1 MHRLIVAEGKEVSL
15 QWSASNHTGALFLP
29 SIFESFYEGHE
40 MRFASDCSE
49 IANAVNQETSQI
61 SLTCPS
67 VRGQFPKETL
77 R

>member
-1 MHRLIVAEGKEVSL
+1 MLAITQEHYFCH
-15 QWSASNHTGALFLP
+15 QFL
-29 SIFESFYEGHE
+29 ESFYEEHE